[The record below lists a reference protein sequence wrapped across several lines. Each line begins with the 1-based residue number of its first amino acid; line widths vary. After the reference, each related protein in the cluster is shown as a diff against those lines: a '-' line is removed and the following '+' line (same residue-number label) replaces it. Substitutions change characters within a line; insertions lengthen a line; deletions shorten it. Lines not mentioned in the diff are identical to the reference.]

1 MKLLKLI
8 LKIFA
13 FSSLLMA
20 IIVGAIAIYM
30 RLYGDAH
37 IKKTLSELVGSRVD
51 FKSVAIN
58 LDKQAASFKGF
69 SIASQVGFDKNI
81 FDADTFTVIFN
92 KEKLDSKKQFVFDSV
107 YIKGAKLAIIR
118 DGRGTLNLES
128 PAVKTARLKEPA
140 FSFSAVAYADEIQ
153 PKNAFYGMLK
163 SFRSIRI
170 EDSAITFEDHFKM
183 AKPYKIWCNKFYADI
198 TAQDTQ
204 AGYVAATV
212 AANLRLPQKQYGEGW
227 AGIKA
232 SMAVYPDNTNVELS
246 AQTGNIDLRIFG
258 PYLQRN
264 TPFLFNS
271 GRFGSRTDL
280 RMHGGAVDSLTTM
293 YFSNLSL
300 AVNQYDPNAQF
311 LNVSINR
318 LAPYLRSGENIV
330 FDFVMKGDAKKPQ
343 FGIGPKVKYA
353 VGMVVMEEVGKAVAA
368 MQ

>member
-1 MKLLKLI
+1 
-8 LKIFA
+8 
-13 FSSLLMA
+13 MA
-20 IIVGAIAIYM
+20 IIIGSIAVYM

-37 IKKTLSELVGSRVD
+37 IKKTLSELVGTKVE

-58 LDKQAASFKGF
+58 LEKQAATFKGV

-81 FDADTFTVIFN
+81 FDADTFTVILN
-92 KEKLDSKKQFVFDSV
+92 KEKLETKKQFAFDSV
-107 YIKGAKLAIIR
+107 YMKGAKLTIIR
-118 DGRGTLNLES
+118 NGRGALNLVLPE
-128 PAVKTARLKEPA
+128 VKTARLKEPA
-140 FSFSAVAYADEIQ
+140 FSFSAVAYADEAE
-153 PKNAFYGMLK
+153 PKNVFYALLK
-163 SFRSIRI
+163 NFKSIRI

-183 AKPYKIWCNKFYADI
+183 AKPYKIWCNKFFADI
-198 TAQDTQ
+198 TAQDTS

-232 SMAVYPDNTNVELS
+232 SMAVYPANTNVELS
-246 AQTGNIDLRIFG
+246 AETGNIDLRIFG
-258 PYLQRN
+258 PYLQRS

-280 RMHGGAVDSLTTM
+280 RMHGGVVDSLTTM

-300 AVNQYDPNAQF
+300 AINQYDPNAQF

-330 FDFVMKGDAKKPQ
+330 FDFVMNGDAKKPQ

-353 VGMVVMEEVGKAVAA
+353 VGMVVMEEVGKAIAA